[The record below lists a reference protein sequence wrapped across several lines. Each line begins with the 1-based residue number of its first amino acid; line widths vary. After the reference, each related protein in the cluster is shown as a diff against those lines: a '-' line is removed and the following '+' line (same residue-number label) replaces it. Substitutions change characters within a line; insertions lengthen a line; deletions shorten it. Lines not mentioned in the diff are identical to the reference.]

1 MMLVKIL
8 TFKFK
13 MLTVVLVFA
22 RQVITEYVY
31 KLLEEEVK
39 LKKHIVP
46 VSELDS
52 DNSNVKV
59 KIIWLLLNM

>member
-8 TFKFK
+8 TFKFE

-59 KIIWLLLNM
+59 KIIWLLLNL

>member
-8 TFKFK
+8 TFKFE

-46 VSELDS
+46 VSELNS